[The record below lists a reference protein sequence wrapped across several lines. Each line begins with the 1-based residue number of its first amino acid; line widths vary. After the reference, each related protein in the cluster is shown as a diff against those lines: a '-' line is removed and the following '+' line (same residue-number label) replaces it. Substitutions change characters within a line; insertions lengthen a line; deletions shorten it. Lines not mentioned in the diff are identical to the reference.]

1 MIREARVFADT
12 ALLTRAVADESQR
25 IALDAVLANGR
36 CSICLSGGTTPK
48 SLNELWARDYTT
60 RMPWKKIHLFWGDE
74 RYVSYDD
81 ERSNYRMARETL
93 FSRVSIPPG
102 NIHPMPTGLA
112 NPDEAAIAY
121 EKTLREYFGD
131 RPEFDLLFLGI
142 GVEGHTASLF
152 PDSPALAETQ
162 RAVVSVVAPAEPPRR
177 LTLTYPMLNRSRN
190 IFFLAEGAKK
200 REIISEIRREPESAA
215 SRYPAARIRS
225 AGRLIWFLDQA
236 AAW

>member
-1 MIREARVFADT
+1 VIREARVFADT
-12 ALLTRAVADESQR
+12 ALLTRAVAEESQR
-25 IALDAVLANGR
+25 IALDAVLATGR

-48 SLNELWARDYTT
+48 SLNELWARDYVT

-74 RYVSYDD
+74 RYVPYDD
-81 ERSNYRMARETL
+81 ERSNYRMARESL
-93 FSRVSIPPG
+93 LSRVNIPDG
-102 NIHPMPTGLA
+102 NIHPMPTDLA
-112 NPDEAAIAY
+112 DPNEAAIAY
-121 EKTLREYFGD
+121 EKTLREFFID

-142 GVEGHTASLF
+142 GPEGHTASLF
-152 PDSPALAETQ
+152 PDSPALAEKQ
-162 RAVVSVVAPAEPPRR
+162 RAVVAVVAPAEPPQR

-190 IFFLAEGAKK
+190 IFFLAEGVKK
-200 REIISEIRREPESAA
+200 REIISEIRREPENAT

>member
-25 IALDAVLANGR
+25 IALDAVLATGR

-48 SLNELWARDYTT
+48 SLNELWARDYVT
-60 RMPWKKIHLFWGDE
+60 RMPWKKIHVFWGDE
-74 RYVSYDD
+74 RYVPYDD

-93 FSRVSIPPG
+93 LSRVNTPDG
-102 NIHPMPTGLA
+102 NIHPMPTALA
-112 NPDEAAIAY
+112 DPGEAAIAY
-121 EKTLREYFGD
+121 EKTLREFFAD

-152 PDSPALAETQ
+152 PDSPALAETR
-162 RAVVSVVAPAEPPRR
+162 RAVVAVEVPAEPPQR

-200 REIISEIRREPESAA
+200 REIISEIRREPESAT